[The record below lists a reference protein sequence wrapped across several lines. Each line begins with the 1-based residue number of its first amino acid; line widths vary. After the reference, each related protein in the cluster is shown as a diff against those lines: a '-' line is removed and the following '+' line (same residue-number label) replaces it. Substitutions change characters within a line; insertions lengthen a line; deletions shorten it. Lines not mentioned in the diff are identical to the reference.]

1 MNLLTY
7 NYVGIFTIR
16 SVGCVLDWE
25 KVEQEYLTDRHF
37 HLTYCEDGY
46 DIEGSVWKK
55 KNSQGWDVLFSDNF
69 HDLGSSDTSEDIVI
83 FHYEKDEL
91 DVEEI
96 NNLFASWVNE
106 VLLPRAKDKSQYK
119 YQEM

>member
-1 MNLLTY
+1 M
-7 NYVGIFTIR
+7 
-16 SVGCVLDWE
+16 LDWE

-37 HLTYCEDGY
+37 HLTYCEDGS

-55 KNSQGWDVLFSDNF
+55 KNSQ
-69 HDLGSSDTSEDIVI
+69 DLGSSDTSEDIVI